1 MEKITNT
8 STMPKELE
16 IPVTWLDARR
26 RDSLDTRVK
35 LKEWR
40 ELMINTMWDYLETND
55 QLLLEDFLL
64 KYRIHRTTMWRWRQ
78 RYKDLDDEV
87 QAIKIFIAARR
98 KNGNYRGTL
107 RDSVWKDM
115 HEYDPEWQR
124 VNDYN
129 DNREIRKSVE
139 IKKQDDQDKH
149 GTIIV
154 QMTKFTEEK

>member
-16 IPVTWLDARR
+16 IPHSWEYAMGK
-26 RDSLDTRVK
+26 DSWAFK
-35 LKEWR
+35 AAKKEWR
-40 ELMINTMWDYLETND
+40 ILIKKAMWDYFENND

-64 KYRIHRTTMWRWRQ
+64 RYRIPRTTFTDMRKNH
-78 RYKDLDDEV
+78 KDLADAVKDL
-87 QAIKIFIAARR
+87 KIFIAARR
-98 KNGNYRGTL
+98 KNGAYRNQL
-107 RDSVWKDM
+107 NSSVWKDM
-115 HEYDPEWQR
+115 HDYDHEWAS
-124 VNDYN
+124 VDAYH
-129 DNREIRKSVE
+129 DNRDINKAVQ